1 MIVHL
6 LSTNLRS
13 AFYLQTILK
22 NKVKQ
27 KFALL
32 KNLKKCENTVTFKLS
47 VINLNKK
54 VEFVFDQQK
63 AAKKFLKT
71 G

>member
-47 VINLNKK
+47 VINLIKK